1 MSETEKA
8 VLDEKAV
15 LEMTPKRKIDLW
27 KVDDTN
33 PEFPLVV
40 MGYGVWIRANFVA
53 HQVWE
58 MCTGERTV
66 AQIVEAVLAKYP
78 AEPRAS
84 VERDVVEFLTEFD
97 QKKLLVLDYDPLAF

>member
-1 MSETEKA
+1 MSATGN
-8 VLDEKAV
+8 AV

-27 KVDDTN
+27 KVDDAN

-40 MGYGVWIRANFVA
+40 MGYGVWIRGNFVA

-58 MCTGERTV
+58 MCTGEKTV
-66 AQIVEAVLAKYP
+66 SQIVDAVLAKYP

>member
-1 MSETEKA
+1 MSEAGKG
-8 VLDEKAV
+8 V
-15 LEMTPKRKIDLW
+15 LEMTPKRKLDLW

-66 AQIVEAVLAKYP
+66 SEIVEAILAKYP
-78 AEPRAS
+78 AESRAA
-84 VERDVVEFLTEFD
+84 VEQDVIEFLTEFD
-97 QKKLLVLDYDPLAF
+97 KKKLLVLDYDPLAF

>member
-1 MSETEKA
+1 MIET
-8 VLDEKAV
+8 EKAV

-66 AQIVEAVLAKYP
+66 SEIVEALLALYP
-78 AEPRAS
+78 AEPRAG

-97 QKKLLVLDYDPLAF
+97 QKKLLVLDYDPLSF